1 MAVMDKREL
10 ADIFRQ
16 RLGALVS
23 RSRASQAAF
32 AESIGIDR
40 SALSILLSA
49 KTARLPRVETL
60 LHIAERYAVTLDWL
74 LGISEDEGTTGEVL
88 SSLAIETAVDDGGA
102 SLLMRW
108 HAEAGG
114 MKIRYVPA
122 RIPDLLR
129 TTEVIAYE
137 ASASHQSAEA
147 QVEEAV
153 FRLDYNR
160 APGTDMESC
169 MPYQTLV
176 QFAEGTGIW
185 TGLSKKARAAQLDH
199 IAGLIDELYPSFRL
213 FLFDGRERFS
223 IPYTIF
229 GSTRVAVFAGQMYLV
244 LNSVETIRT
253 MQTHF
258 ESLIRHTH
266 IHAHEAANYV
276 RSLRVG

>member
-1 MAVMDKREL
+1 LDKRAL
-10 ADIFRQ
+10 ANTFRQ
-16 RLGALVS
+16 RLGTLLN
-23 RSRASQAAF
+23 RSRGSHAAF

-40 SALSILLSA
+40 SALSLLLSA
-49 KTARLPRVETL
+49 NTARLPRVETL

-74 LGISEDEGTTGEVL
+74 LGVSEDEGTTGEML
-88 SSLAIETAVDDGGA
+88 SSHAIETAEDDGA

-108 HAEAGG
+108 HAEASGT
-114 MKIRYVPA
+114 KIRYVPA

-129 TTEVIAYE
+129 TRDVIAYE

-147 QVEEAV
+147 QEEEAV

-169 MPYQTLV
+169 MPRQTLV
-176 QFAEGTGIW
+176 QFAEGSGVW
-185 TGLSKKARAAQLDH
+185 NGLSRKARQEQLDH
-199 IAGLIDELYPSFRL
+199 MAGLIDELYPSFRL
-213 FLFDGRERFS
+213 YLFDGRERFS

-229 GSTRVAVFAGQMYLV
+229 GSTRVAVFAGQMYLL

-266 IHAHEAANYV
+266 VHAHEAADFV

>member
-1 MAVMDKREL
+1 LDKRDL
-10 ADIFRQ
+10 ADIFSQ
-16 RLGALVS
+16 RLAILFERS
-23 RSRASQAAF
+23 RSSQSAF

-40 SALSILLSA
+40 SALSILLSS

-60 LHIAERYAVTLDWL
+60 LQIAERHAVTLDWL
-74 LGISEDEGTTGEVL
+74 LGISEDEGTTGEMV
-88 SSLAIETAVDDGGA
+88 SSRAIETAEDDGA

-108 HAEAGG
+108 HAEASGT
-114 MKIRYVPA
+114 KIRYVPA

-129 TTEVIAYE
+129 TSTVIAYE
-137 ASASHQSAEA
+137 ASASHQSVEA
-147 QVEEAV
+147 QEEDAV

-176 QFAEGTGIW
+176 QFAEGAGIW
-185 TGLSKKARAAQLDH
+185 IGLPKKARAAQLDH
-199 IAGLIDELYPSFRL
+199 MAALIEELYPSFRL

-253 MQTHF
+253 MRAHF
-258 ESLIRHTH
+258 EGLIRHTH
-266 IHAHEAANYV
+266 IHAHEAAEYV
-276 RSLRVG
+276 RSLRVS